1 MIFAPRSI
9 AQHLSIATTG
19 THTVAPALH
28 ISHRSFT
35 RRVVAGRLHCPMAA
49 YGDAMALPLVLLLLL
64 AMVARGA
71 AAASASAISWTPM
84 TAPRASVR
92 IVVPPSAD
100 AAESPPPA
108 VAVRVHLVY
117 TAAFSDRWLP
127 MTGPLKAGFVPTNCA
142 MTSLNVHNSSCIGGG
157 GFFSRALADCRRTV
171 AEHNETCLAMF
182 PGDWIN
188 GNSFARGA
196 GGILA
201 ADYSYLAG
209 FDALAFSSTD
219 FHATMSA
226 A

>member
-1 MIFAPRSI
+1 M
-9 AQHLSIATTG
+9 T
-19 THTVAPALH
+19 
-28 ISHRSFT
+28 
-35 RRVVAGRLHCPMAA
+35 
-49 YGDAMALPLVLLLLL
+49 LPFVLLLLL
-64 AMVARGA
+64 ALVARGA
-71 AAASASAISWTPM
+71 AAASAISWTPM

-100 AAESPPPA
+100 AAEATPPA

-142 MTSLNVHNSSCIGGG
+142 TTSLSVHNSSCIGGG
-157 GFFSRALADCRRTV
+157 GFFARALADCRRTV

-209 FDALAFSSTD
+209 FDAVAFSSTD